1 MNMTSDQ
8 VTGLIR
14 AILTAI
20 GGFVIGKGWLNAETF
35 TWISGGVLTIGG
47 AVWSL
52 WTNRPAGIAGSA
64 QALTGVNVNT
74 TPAASP
80 AVTAAVAA
88 AR

>member
-1 MNMTSDQ
+1 MTSDQ
-8 VTGLIR
+8 ITGLIR

-35 TWISGGVLTIGG
+35 TWISGGVITLGT
-47 AVWSL
+47 ALWSL

-64 QALTGVNVNT
+64 QALTGVNVQT

-80 AVTAAVAA
+80 AVVSAVAA
-88 AR
+88 AK